1 MNEAIRK
8 KEQKEEK
15 HRRRRETIRYFISL
29 IWEVFQVVLFVL
41 LLVAAIIAEIKCG
54 IVAKIIIFIL
64 LSWFGIVF
72 IKKAM
77 MRNSGEIRLKD
88 FFKKDI
94 LVFIF
99 VEIVLLAIARL
110 YCLFVYHV

>member
-1 MNEAIRK
+1 MEKEK
-8 KEQKEEK
+8 KY
-15 HRRRRETIRYFISL
+15 RRLRETLGYIISL
-29 IWEVFQVVLFVL
+29 IWDVFKYVLFVL

-94 LVFIF
+94 LVFFF

-110 YCLFVYHV
+110 YCLLVYHV

>member
-1 MNEAIRK
+1 ME
-8 KEQKEEK
+8 KEK
-15 HRRRRETIRYFISL
+15 RNSRLRETIWYIISL
-29 IWEVFQVVLFVL
+29 IEDVLQYVLLVL

-77 MRNSGEIRLKD
+77 MRNSGEICIND
-88 FFKKDI
+88 FFKTTI
-94 LVFIF
+94 LVFVF
-99 VEIVLLAIARL
+99 TEIVLLVI
-110 YCLFVYHV
+110 YHILKFIISGL